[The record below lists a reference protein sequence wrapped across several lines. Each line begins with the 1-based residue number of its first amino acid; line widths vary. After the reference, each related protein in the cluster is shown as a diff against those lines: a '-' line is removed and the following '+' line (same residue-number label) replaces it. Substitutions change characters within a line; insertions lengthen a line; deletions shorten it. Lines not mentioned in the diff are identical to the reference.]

1 MKSSILLVGPD
12 PEFITGQSVAFK
24 YLLDSEYCEQNNVHY
39 CFNSTGAST
48 FAKLLGFVIYFFKL
62 IYLFI
67 RFRPETIYLTN
78 SRTRFG
84 LLRDTY
90 VFLLANLFG
99 SKVVVHLHGSDF
111 KSFIE
116 TLPRSWRALADLGY
130 GKVTTAIVLSQP
142 MNTQFSMY
150 KHINVEVVGNCFS
163 EEISNFSN
171 NIVHSPLKILFLS
184 NLMQTKGI
192 IELTEAV
199 KKLNMKQHL
208 IDLKIAGAYLTDGE
222 LTKYQMQEKIEAS
235 LSHNIEY
242 CGIVKGEEKNKLF
255 EWCNVVALPSYY
267 PTEAQPIVLI
277 EGLAAGRYLL
287 TSKAGYIS
295 EFVKH
300 LENGFVLNTIS
311 VEEIIKALNYMLV
324 NQREIEK
331 VSQENIGYAHTHFSQ
346 EQYVNRIFEI
356 IGVSL

>member
-1 MKSSILLVGPD
+1 LKSSILLVGPD

-24 YLLDSEYCEQNNVHY
+24 YLLDSEFGKQDNVHY
-39 CFNSTGAST
+39 CFNSAGTST
-48 FAKLLGFVIYFFKL
+48 LAKLLGFVIYFFKL

-67 RFRPETIYLTN
+67 RLRPKTIYLTN
-78 SRTRFG
+78 SRSKFG
-84 LLRDTY
+84 LLRDTCI
-90 VFLLANLFG
+90 FFLANLFG

-111 KSFIE
+111 KTFID
-116 TLPRSWRALADLGY
+116 TLARNWRILANWGY
-130 GKVTTAIVLSQP
+130 GKVVAAIVLSEP
-142 MNTQFSMY
+142 MRAQFSMY
-150 KHINVEVVGNCFS
+150 KHIDVEVVENCFS
-163 EEISNFSN
+163 EKISNFSN
-171 NIVHSPLKILFLS
+171 NRISTPLKILFLS

-192 IELTEAV
+192 IELAEAV
-199 KKLNMKQHL
+199 KKVNVDKHL
-208 IDLKIAGAYLTDGE
+208 IDLKIAGAYLTDGA
-222 LTKYQMQEKIEAS
+222 LNKHQMQDKIEAL
-235 LSHNIEY
+235 LSNNIEY
-242 CGIVKGEEKNKLF
+242 CGVVKGEQKNKLL
-255 EWCNVVALPSYY
+255 EWSNVVALPSYY

-300 LENGFVLNTIS
+300 LENGFVLNTVS
-311 VEEIIKALNYMLV
+311 VHEITKALNYMLV

-331 VSQENIGYAHTHFSQ
+331 VSQQNIGYAHAHFSQ